1 MAAVCETLQQVQSD
15 DSEAGALDDLL
26 GLGGALADAS
36 DDDNDALVDDAF
48 CRRARG
54 AGASVSVRG
63 DNRRGV
69 DDAEVDA
76 VHAHRDG
83 GTQQPPGPGVH
94 QSASHATRDTPSHKR
109 EQRQA
114 TARSPPQLRLGLDD
128 GPSAQRRLPL

>member
-1 MAAVCETLQQVQSD
+1 MTTIASLAVFFVTTR
-15 DSEAGALDDLL
+15 
-26 GLGGALADAS
+26 
-36 DDDNDALVDDAF
+36 LVNIS
-48 CRRARG
+48 RPTPSTRHVPHPVEPWHG

-63 DNRRGV
+63 DNRRRV

-76 VHAHRDG
+76 IHAHRDG
-83 GTQQPPGPGVH
+83 GTQQ
-94 QSASHATRDTPSHKR
+94 QSASHATRDKR